1 MARYDW
7 DYVPLPKEMLAEL
20 DKYLA
25 SDDAKRFGIRSRAEL
40 LRFIV
45 REFMN
50 QNMNQNIRIQV
61 TQINKQSKRSS
72 HS

>member
-1 MARYDW
+1 
-7 DYVPLPKEMLAEL
+7 MLAEL

-25 SDDAKRFGIRSRAEL
+25 CDEARRLGIRSRAEL

-50 QNMNQNIRIQV
+50 QKMRIQV
-61 TQINKQSKRSS
+61 TQISKQRDHNSVNL
-72 HS
+72 

>member
-1 MARYDW
+1 MARHDW

-20 DKYLA
+20 DKYLTCDEA
-25 SDDAKRFGIRSRAEL
+25 RRLGIRSRAEL

-50 QNMNQNIRIQV
+50 QRIRIQV
-61 TQINKQSKRSS
+61 TQINKQRDHNSVNF
-72 HS
+72 